1 MKDENIHIGELLKQ
15 YIHYWKIYIPI
26 GIICLIG
33 AIIFI
38 LVIPKE
44 YEIVAKI
51 QLMGEKNGMMS
62 ELKML
67 KSSAIGGLLGGGG
80 NSANTENEI
89 VLMTSRNNLINVIRK
104 TQYQIETT
112 TRNRLKKVI
121 LSKKESPV
129 TYTFPIAFLDT
140 LSKPITIKLNIL
152 NNNIQKIKVESYL
165 FDDIIIKSQSF
176 PYDLVL
182 PIGTITIVSDGKAN
196 GNYTTKITP
205 LQKAFETLSE
215 DIYIYPSEKMTDI
228 LTLSYRTSN
237 QKIGCELLNTVM
249 DSYNDY
255 SKKVKMQDAD
265 LNSYFVRERLDTI
278 TMELALLE
286 HQIEKYKQSNNIP
299 NPILYGEATY
309 MGNQEIEKMILETE
323 TRLRMLDY
331 VISYMKDPANSYSA
345 VPIISE
351 TGEKAIAIYNELILN
366 RQRLL
371 QSSERNNPAL
381 ILAENQLKEQRKMLF
396 ESIQSIRENIQ
407 INLNALKQK
416 NSSLT
421 KLIDKLPTQERE
433 YIEMKRQ
440 QRIKETMYLFLM
452 QKLQEKELVNS
463 PDEFAGRTIDK
474 AYASY
479 KHTYPKSSIVLIVA
493 FILACIISLTV
504 ISIKVFTFEKDK
516 K

>member
-44 YEIVAKI
+44 YDIVAKI

-89 VLMTSRNNLINVIRK
+89 VLMTSRNNLINVIRI

-215 DIYIYPSEKMTDI
+215 DIYIYP
-228 LTLSYRTSN
+228 
-237 QKIGCELLNTVM
+237 
-249 DSYNDY
+249 
-255 SKKVKMQDAD
+255 
-265 LNSYFVRERLDTI
+265 
-278 TMELALLE
+278 
-286 HQIEKYKQSNNIP
+286 
-299 NPILYGEATY
+299 
-309 MGNQEIEKMILETE
+309 
-323 TRLRMLDY
+323 
-331 VISYMKDPANSYSA
+331 
-345 VPIISE
+345 
-351 TGEKAIAIYNELILN
+351 
-366 RQRLL
+366 
-371 QSSERNNPAL
+371 
-381 ILAENQLKEQRKMLF
+381 RK
-396 ESIQSIRENIQ
+396 
-407 INLNALKQK
+407 
-416 NSSLT
+416 
-421 KLIDKLPTQERE
+421 
-433 YIEMKRQ
+433 
-440 QRIKETMYLFLM
+440 
-452 QKLQEKELVNS
+452 
-463 PDEFAGRTIDK
+463 
-474 AYASY
+474 
-479 KHTYPKSSIVLIVA
+479 
-493 FILACIISLTV
+493 
-504 ISIKVFTFEKDK
+504 
-516 K
+516 